1 MVMALDDGL
10 LTEAVVGKQVE
21 DFLSSDIGQAMLTL
35 AEQQAQEAMDELK
48 KISPTRESEIR
59 ELQNRIW
66 LAEKF
71 ESWLAGLIRDGQQ
84 AVTQLKQQHVEEHE
98 DGEG

>member
-1 MVMALDDGL
+1 MAMELDDGL

-21 DFLSSDIGQAMLTL
+21 EFLGSDIGQAMLTL
-35 AEQQAQEAMDELK
+35 AEQEAQEAMDELK
-48 KISPTRESEIR
+48 KIHPTQQDQIR

-66 LAEKF
+66 RAEKF
-71 ESWLAGLIRDGQQ
+71 EGWLAGLIRDGQQ
-84 AVTQLKQQHVEEHE
+84 AVTQLRQQRSEERE